1 MKRQRHQLTFLLIAT
16 TLMIL
21 SSGCATGRRAI
32 FIDADKSVFRIG
44 PDVKGRVYFKNEK
57 GEWELTRNKTK
68 LKEGYY
74 VGSGK

>member
-1 MKRQRHQLTFLLIAT
+1 MMFLLTAM
-16 TLMIL
+16 TLLIS
-21 SSGCATGRRAI
+21 SSGCATGRRAV

-44 PDVKGRVYFKNEK
+44 PDVKGRIYFKNEK
-57 GEWELTRNKTK
+57 GEWELTRNKVK